1 MKIYKTPRFSKWIFP
16 KKTWGFSRKYPIV
29 YLTFDDGP
37 DPEITPWV
45 LDVLKEQRIKAT
57 FFCVG
62 QNVKNYPEIYQR
74 MLAEGHQV
82 GNHTMQHNKGTHTS
96 FEKYVTSVEDAHE
109 LIHSRLFRPPYGRI
123 TPKQTAYLKKKF
135 TIVMWTWLSYDYDP
149 TVSTETILDKAKKHI
164 KAGDILVFHDNKKSK
179 DRLKVLLPETLKIIQ
194 EKQLNFNILSD

>member
-16 KKTWGFSRKYPIV
+16 KKTWGFSRKYPVV

-37 DPEITPWV
+37 DPEITSWV

-62 QNVKNYPEIYQR
+62 QNVKNYPDIYQR

-96 FEKYVTSVEDAHE
+96 FEKYVTSVEEALQ

-149 TVSTETILDKAKKHI
+149 TVSIETILDKAKKHI

-179 DRLKVLLPETLKIIQ
+179 DRLKVLLPEILKIIQ
-194 EKQLNFNILSD
+194 EKQLNFNILPD